1 MAFWGKKNLFDVLK
15 KGFKNDNISINEDS
29 GKLSFELTFSEAKF
43 NLYPYIVL
51 DEDKSVMSILVNVRK
66 IEKENVYEK
75 INTFNLKSKFFTL
88 QLKDSIL
95 YLEYNALVSS
105 DNAYEVLKNAVNSL
119 NELQFEID
127 NI

>member
-29 GKLSFELTFSEAKF
+29 GKLSFELTFSEAKY
-43 NLYPYIVL
+43 NLYPYIIL

>member
-43 NLYPYIVL
+43 NLYPYIIL
-51 DEDKSVMSILVNVRK
+51 DEDKSIMSILANVRK

-95 YLEYNALVSS
+95 YLEYNALVSG